1 MKKGRTVINIVIDFE
16 YEPIIEIIEADNEVF
31 KQKQN
36 AIAETIK
43 CLMKKTPLIQA
54 CAKDTAVDTVYN
66 GVWDCKEEKER

>member
-1 MKKGRTVINIVIDFE
+1 MKKGRTVINIVIDFK
-16 YEPIIEIIEADNEVF
+16 YKPIIEIDNEVF

-43 CLMKKTPLIQA
+43 CLMKKIPLVQA
-54 CAKDTAVDTVYN
+54 CAKDTAVDTVYS

>member
-1 MKKGRTVINIVIDFE
+1 MRMKKGRTVINIVIDFE
-16 YEPIIEIIEADNEVF
+16 YKPIIEIDNEVF

-43 CLMKKTPLIQA
+43 CLMKKIPLVQA
-54 CAKDTAVDTVYN
+54 CAKDTAVDTVYS

>member
-16 YEPIIEIIEADNEVF
+16 YKPIIEIDNEVF

-43 CLMKKTPLIQA
+43 CLMKKIPLVQA
-54 CAKDTAVDTVYN
+54 CAKDTAVDTVYS

>member
-16 YEPIIEIIEADNEVF
+16 YKPIIEIDNEVF

-43 CLMKKTPLIQA
+43 CLMKNIPLVQA
-54 CAKDTAVDTVYN
+54 CAKDTAVDTVYS

>member
-16 YEPIIEIIEADNEVF
+16 YKPIIEIDNEVF

-43 CLMKKTPLIQA
+43 CLMKKIPLVQA

>member
-16 YEPIIEIIEADNEVF
+16 YKPIIEIDNEVF

-36 AIAETIK
+36 AIADTIK
-43 CLMKKTPLIQA
+43 CLMKKIPLVQA
-54 CAKDTAVDTVYN
+54 CAKDTAVDTVYS